1 MKIANYFYLDFNNTH
16 CLMNP
21 EVKLLL
27 ETYIQRRIE
36 ESGSIPFTQP
46 TVYQSQDCGNSKI

>member
-1 MKIANYFYLDFNNTH
+1 
-16 CLMNP
+16 MNP

-27 ETYIQRRIE
+27 ETYIQKRIE

-46 TVYQSQDCGNSKI
+46 TA